1 MPDTP
6 PLPPPIIESVVITAT
21 RNAERAFDVPAAISR
36 IDSESIRDG
45 RAQVNISESLGGVP
59 GLLARD
65 RQNYAQDVQ
74 LSVRGFG
81 ARSSFGIRGVRLYV
95 DGIPATLPDGQGQ
108 ISNVELGS
116 VDRIE
121 VLRGP
126 YSALYGNASGGVVQV
141 FTEDGSGPPRLG
153 LSVTAGSDG
162 LQRLGLQAGG
172 QVGADGGLSYTLG
185 VSRFSTDGYRDHSAA
200 TRRLANGKFSLKPDA
215 QSRLTLV
222 VNSVDLP
229 KAQDPLGLSRAQFE
243 ADPRGVDPSALAF
256 DTRKTVSQAQAGV
269 VYERRLD
276 GQQGLQLTAYGGH
289 RSTEQFQSIAVAAQA
304 SPLHPGGV
312 IDLGRDY
319 RGLDARWTA
328 QGHIGSLPVSLVA
341 GWAFDGL
348 VEHRR
353 GYQNFIGSVLGVR
366 GALRR
371 DEINTVNSRDPY
383 VQARWQLAP
392 QWTLNTGLRR
402 SRVDFKSVDN
412 YIVGANPDDSGRSRY
427 GATLPAAGL
436 MWAASEALHLYASVG
451 RGYETPTLNELAYRP
466 GGGTGLNFALRPS
479 DSRSAEVGVKARPAG
494 LGEWTAAAFNTATR
508 DEIVTLA
515 NSGGR
520 STYQNAGATQRR
532 GLELAW
538 SQRWLSDLR
547 AQAAYTL
554 LDAQYRDAFST
565 CTATPCTVANVLV
578 PAGSRIPGVPRH
590 AGYAS
595 LGWAPAAGWR
605 AAVEWRALSKVW
617 VNDINSDAA
626 AGTGLLAASMGYAMK
641 AGPFELNATLRVD
654 NLLNRRSIG
663 SVIVNEGNGRFF
675 EPAPGRTGWAGVSAQ
690 IGF

>member
-1 MPDTP
+1 
-6 PLPPPIIESVVITAT
+6 
-21 RNAERAFDVPAAISR
+21 
-36 IDSESIRDG
+36 
-45 RAQVNISESLGGVP
+45 
-59 GLLARD
+59 
-65 RQNYAQDVQ
+65 
-74 LSVRGFG
+74 
-81 ARSSFGIRGVRLYV
+81 VRLYV

-141 FTEDGSGPPRLG
+141 FTEDGGGPPRLA
-153 LSVTAGSDG
+153 LSATAGSDG

-172 QVGADGGLSYTLG
+172 QVEGLSYTMGL
-185 VSRFSTDGYRDHSAA
+185 SRFGTDGWRDHSAA
-200 TRRLANGKFSLKPDA
+200 TRRLANAKFSLKPDA
-215 QSRLTLV
+215 QSQLTLV

-229 KAQDPLGLSRAQFE
+229 KAQDPLGLSHAQFE
-243 ADPRGVDPSALAF
+243 ANPRGVDPSALAF
-256 DTRKTVSQAQAGV
+256 DTRKTVSQAQAGL
-269 VYERRLD
+269 VYEQRFGDR
-276 GQQGLQLTAYGGH
+276 QTLQLTAYGGH
-289 RSTEQFQSIAVAAQA
+289 RSTEQFQSIAAAAQA

-312 IDLGRDY
+312 IGLGRDY
-319 RGLDARWTA
+319 RGLDARWST
-328 QGHIGSLPVSLVA
+328 QGQLGTLPFKLVA

-348 VEHRR
+348 TEHRR

-371 DEINTVNSRDPY
+371 DEVNTVTSSDPY
-383 VQARWQLAP
+383 LQARWQIAP

-402 SRVDFKSVDN
+402 SRVDFKSADN
-412 YIVGANPDDSGRSRY
+412 YVSGANPDDSGRSRY

-436 MWAASEALHLYASVG
+436 MWAASETLHLYASVG

-479 DSRSAEVGVKARPAG
+479 DSRSAEFGVKARPG
-494 LGEWTAAAFNTATR
+494 GFGEWTAAVFDTATR

-520 STYQNAGATQRR
+520 STFQNAGATQRR

-538 SQRWLSDLR
+538 SQRWTNDLR

-565 CTATPCTVANVLV
+565 CTATPCAMANVRV
-578 PAGSRIPGVPRH
+578 PAGSRMPGVARH

-605 AAVEWRALSKVW
+605 ASVEWRALSKVW

-626 AGTGLLAASMGYAMK
+626 AGTGLLAAAMGYAIK
-641 AGPFELNATLRVD
+641 SGPFELNATLRVD

-675 EPAPGRTGWAGVSAQ
+675 EPAPGRTGWTGVSAQ